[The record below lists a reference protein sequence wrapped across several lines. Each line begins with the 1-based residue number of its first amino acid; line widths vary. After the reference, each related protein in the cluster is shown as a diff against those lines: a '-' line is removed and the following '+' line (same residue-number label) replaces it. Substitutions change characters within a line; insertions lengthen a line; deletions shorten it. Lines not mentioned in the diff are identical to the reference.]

1 MIISRT
7 GVTCAGDVP
16 SCKSNDETDY
26 ALLSHLLLLSLT
38 VMLTCG
44 CSYRGNSRVSDV
56 TLASRENAGLKS
68 KWQVK
73 RDYMNQVKLARQQSG
88 ECTCFTCLEKTVL
101 ENYPELAENDSPV
114 KRTVK
119 NKASE
124 RPSDFALR
132 EVVDYA
138 DTQPKTGHEQ
148 LSHSRLSEHASSRK
162 RDSNNESLQTVKTK
176 IAQPSENY
184 LGINELGAIPGVE
197 RNRKQ
202 HVQMTARPVPTRQ
215 DLSLERQSVPITQ
228 RPLIEIPAKSILVS
242 EDPNLN
248 VKFDEIDGQVAESRV
263 AKTDLQPTTDVPQS
277 IRLSAQ
283 ATNGTNHLRDNPHTP
298 SVAITPSK
306 GRGANNAPVN
316 NTESDTELAAATRS
330 NNHSSP
336 DTTTEVTSDAV
347 TNPGSQQLESA
358 LSDVRSAISD
368 VKSELSEVRSALK
381 ELPLQAPASNTGVM
395 IVVTESSS
403 AAAYPNQ
410 VTDSASTES
419 KTESNTK
426 NPDPES
432 RSNARLNNS
441 DSRQLTSTSSLINQP
456 IVLKARADRRRFQES
471 ISSSEQA
478 ENPTTSRTPQ
488 YHATRDLQ
496 IENVDFQPLPK
507 MQSVNYVENCH
518 PKCTCQSTHQSDAF
532 EQDSESQGTASK
544 TLDANST
551 NSNLARAESGAAESM
566 QKTVNAEVAADNT
579 HRDAPVNLAPSSN
592 PSAVAEDDC
601 QEITIRAIAKE
612 NLVVSQNS
620 DGFGMPS
627 NERGLQA
634 SPVPTTQ
641 QSTNGPSQPL
651 MIQAKSPIHAPY
663 TNKQPDAMKQM
674 PQVSASI
681 TTPIYGDHPAIPRLR
696 AVMSQEH
703 AQPLPPLVVINTP
716 EYATQPH
723 QEISTHPIHS
733 TSQEQPRLR
742 WEFPGKF
749 DPIQLPDFENAPLVD
764 LPGVNDSIRRLTA
777 RPGDAAAPIANRATI
792 ER

>member
-1 MIISRT
+1 MRF
-7 GVTCAGDVP
+7 
-16 SCKSNDETDY
+16 
-26 ALLSHLLLLSLT
+26 LSHLLLLSLT

-68 KWQVK
+68 KWQMK

-124 RPSDFALR
+124 PTSDFALR
-132 EVVDYA
+132 EIVDYA
-138 DTQPKTGHEQ
+138 DTQPKTGHER

-162 RDSNNESLQTVKTK
+162 RDSKNKSFQTLGTK

-197 RNRKQ
+197 RNREQ
-202 HVQMTARPVPTRQ
+202 HLQMTARPVPTRQ
-215 DLSLERQSVPITQ
+215 DLSLERQGATITQ
-228 RPLIEIPAKSILVS
+228 RPLIKIPAKSILVS

-248 VKFDEIDGQVAESRV
+248 VKFDDFEGQVAESRV
-263 AKTDLQPTTDVPQS
+263 ANTDLQPTTDVPQS

-283 ATNGTNHLRDNPHTP
+283 ATNGTNHLGANPNTP
-298 SVAITPSK
+298 SVAITQST
-306 GRGANNAPVN
+306 GRGAKNAPVN
-316 NTESDTELAAATRS
+316 NTESDTEWAAATRS
-330 NNHSSP
+330 NDHLSP
-336 DTTTEVTSDAV
+336 DTSAEITSAAG
-347 TNPGSQQLESA
+347 TNPGSQQIESA

-368 VKSELSEVRSALK
+368 VKLELSEVRSALK
-381 ELPLQAPASNTGVM
+381 EIPLQAPASNTGVM

-410 VTDSASTES
+410 VKDSTNSAFTEAKTES
-419 KTESNTK
+419 KAK

-432 RSNARLNNS
+432 ESRSNAPLNNS
-441 DSRQLTSTSSLINQP
+441 DSRQLISTSSVNNQP
-456 IVLKARADRRRFQES
+456 IVLKARADRRRIQES
-471 ISSSEQA
+471 NSDFEQA
-478 ENPTTSRTPQ
+478 ENPTTSKMPQ

-496 IENVDFQPLPK
+496 IENVNFQPLPK
-507 MQSVNYVENCH
+507 MQSVNYVEKCQ

-532 EQDSESQGTASK
+532 EQDSESQGTASQN
-544 TLDANST
+544 LDANST
-551 NSNLARAESGAAESM
+551 NSNLARANAGAAENM
-566 QKTVNAEVAADNT
+566 QKTVNAKVAADNT

-634 SPVPTTQ
+634 SPVSTTQ
-641 QSTNGPSQPL
+641 QSTNGPPQPL

-663 TNKQPDAMKQM
+663 TRKQPDAMKQM

-681 TTPIYGDHPAIPRLR
+681 TTPIYGDRPAIPRLR
-696 AVMSQEH
+696 VVMSQEH

-723 QEISTHPIHS
+723 REVSTHPIHP

-749 DPIQLPDFENAPLVD
+749 DPIQLPDFENAAIVD

-777 RPGDAAAPIANRATI
+777 RPGDAATPSANRATI